1 MITIANVNNQ
11 LEVTRDSVVEYYS
24 FADIKSVTPY
34 YSPTVKFSTT
44 SGESYVVINFINENR
59 NSSLKLPLSLL
70 SDYTDVETAITDINT
85 WIGTSVTTP
94 NSASKKANIV
104 RLEDDT
110 LTISK
115 AFSISISNVGAADG
129 TVNAVILKTGE
140 TVSFD
145 AGAVNNIFG
154 TDFELDSTGT
164 EFLVIYVTD

>member
-1 MITIANVNNQ
+1 MITIASVNNQ

-34 YSPTVKFSTT
+34 YSPVAKFSTT

-85 WIGTSVTTP
+85 WIGLSVNTP
-94 NSASKKANIV
+94 NPVKKKPNIK
-104 RLEDDT
+104 RLSGADT
-110 LTISK
+110 LSAIC
-115 AFSISISNVGAADG
+115 SISIANVGAADG
-129 TVNAVILKTGE
+129 TVNGETLKTGE

-145 AGAVNNIFG
+145 AGAVNNVFG
-154 TDFELDSTGT
+154 VDFDLDATGT